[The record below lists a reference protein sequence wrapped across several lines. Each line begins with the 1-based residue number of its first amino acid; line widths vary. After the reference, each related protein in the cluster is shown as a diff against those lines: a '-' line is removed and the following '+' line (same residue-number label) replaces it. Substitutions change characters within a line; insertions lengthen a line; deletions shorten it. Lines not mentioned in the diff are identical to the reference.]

1 MAKSKAAKEVTT
13 KATGAI
19 TARWYVPDVVRKL
32 KVDEQTVRRWRR
44 AGAPFAV
51 EPDGQRR
58 LYCDPIALQAWL
70 DQRGK
75 VPGKMG
81 RPSDIDGASGSAKDA
96 LAAAKLRKEIALATK
111 AELDVA
117 ERKGELQPRAEVEQA
132 AIARILAVKAA
143 LLGLAA
149 RVTPRAVGQDGATIH
164 AIVEEEARRILD
176 GFADGEA

>member
-1 MAKSKAAKEVTT
+1 MTKR
-13 KATGAI
+13 KATKGVTSTEPAES
-19 TARWYVPDVVRKL
+19 ARWYVLDVVRKL
-32 KVDEQTVRRWRR
+32 KVDEQTVRRWKR
-44 AGAPFAV
+44 AGAPF
-51 EPDGQRR
+51 ETETDGARR
-58 LYCDPIALQAWL
+58 LYCDPTALQAWL

-75 VPGKMG
+75 IPGKMG
-81 RPSDIDGASGSAKDA
+81 RPSDLDGAPTAAKDA

-117 ERKGELQPRAEVEQA
+117 ERKGELQPRAEVEQQ

-176 GFADGEA
+176 GFAEGAA